1 MMPISRRRDEVR
13 RTATGDEPH
22 TDSEREPQRAEPR
35 PGREVERDR
44 PGVMI
49 RARHKR
55 LPLETTLMRIVATSG
70 IIGIGVVIAAIMSS
84 QHSKGWLIGLV
95 VSIVSVVLAAV
106 LWSSRRL

>member
-1 MMPISRRRDEVR
+1 MPISRRHDEVR
-13 RTATGDEPH
+13 PTAAGDEAH

-35 PGREVERDR
+35 AGQDVARDQ

-70 IIGIGVVIAAIMSS
+70 IIGIGVAIAAIMTS

-106 LWSSRRL
+106 LWSVRRL